1 MISLMIKFIE
11 PLFKWGH
18 GNILVR
24 TGSQYGSFGAI
35 GDLLEVIYVP
45 LPERCGARAILVLCG
60 GLMPRRYASL
70 PKLIVQSFVSQF
82 HPTYLCNVD
91 YKLLTKIVS
100 NRLKP
105 HLPNI
110 VSPFQTGFIPTRS
123 IHENI
128 IVARERLHSMRKMK
142 GRNDFFAINA
152 GLSSIKCLWKWVCQL
167 NWWTFTMHCVI
178 SVSSNVM
185 WNGSHSNYFNLE
197 RSIRQGDP
205 LSPFQWTRFVILSL
219 KWWRESIGFL

>member
-1 MISLMIKFIE
+1 MMKFIE

-18 GNILVR
+18 GNILVQ
-24 TGSQYGSFGAI
+24 TGSQQGSFGAI

-45 LPERCGARAILVLCG
+45 LPERCGAILVLCG
-60 GLMPRRYASL
+60 GLIPRRYASL

-82 HPTYLCNVD
+82 HPTYLRNVD
-91 YKLLTKIVS
+91 YKFLTKIVS

-110 VSPFQTGFIPTRS
+110 VSPFQTGFIHTRS

-128 IVARERLHSMRKMK
+128 IVAQERLHSMRKMK
-142 GRNDFFAINA
+142 GRNDFIAINA

-167 NWWTFTMHCVI
+167 NWWPSLCI
-178 SVSSNVM
+178 VS
-185 WNGSHSNYFNLE
+185 
-197 RSIRQGDP
+197 
-205 LSPFQWTRFVILSL
+205 
-219 KWWRESIGFL
+219 